1 MAMMNNFVARQE
13 NGEPACTR
21 QQPRLQAKLRL
32 GPVDDP
38 LEREAD
44 RVADAVV
51 SGQTAGQVSS
61 ATSPVAQRS
70 CAKCEA
76 EDDKMLRRKTANT
89 AAPTDHAAHA
99 AVASLSHGGAA
110 LSQQQRAY
118 FEPRFGR
125 DLSAVRLH
133 VGGSANA
140 AAARINARAFT
151 LGNEIGFAQGEFRP
165 DTEHGRHLLAHE
177 LAHVVQQSARSNAV
191 IQRASIG
198 TGATPNFSDSTTTT
212 VPDEDRERV
221 EAAMAI
227 IDDVV
232 AKPQSF
238 SECHDQFKTLCPGG
252 TSGSLASVWRNATI
266 WRITTAD
273 KGVYA
278 KGFTG
283 GSDMAYTQEGYD
295 QGAEG
300 LAGTLLH
307 EAGHNCGILGGSTH
321 WYAEKISNYCIGP
334 GRNGIAVGFGG
345 ALGGGAPSI
354 VLSYRRFLG
363 DFASGR
369 LKLTLGAD
377 LDLVGSGI
385 GIIEGGSRGH
395 STARTPVE
403 YGSVMA
409 GAQTR
414 IGGWGGSRYGGIAL
428 RFETGFGVGQFALR
442 QAANENPRSAVAP
455 TWILQVGP
463 RAEFL
468 VKTDNAHVF
477 PFSISAAL
485 RHVQPIN
492 GEARALTAIVGSV
505 EFPF

>member
-1 MAMMNNFVARQE
+1 MTMSD
-13 NGEPACTR
+13 PAVR
-21 QQPRLQAKLRL
+21 PAE
-32 GPVDDP
+32 GPVRTRIGPANDP

-51 SGQTAGQVSS
+51 AGTS
-61 ATSPVAQRS
+61 AGKISTESVHAVQRS

-76 EDDKMLRRKTANT
+76 EDDRMLRRKTASS
-89 AAPTDHAAHA
+89 AAPTNYAAQA
-99 AVASLSHGGAA
+99 AVAALSHGGAA
-110 LSQQQRAY
+110 LSRQQRAY

-125 DLSAVRLH
+125 DLSAVRLL

-140 AAARINARAFT
+140 AAAQINARAFT
-151 LGNEIGFAQGEFRP
+151 LGNKIGFAQGEFQP
-165 DTEHGRHLLAHE
+165 DTNEGRRLLAHE
-177 LAHVVQQSARSNAV
+177 LAHVVQQGASSPAV
-191 IQRASIG
+191 IRRASIG
-198 TGATPNFSDSTTTT
+198 TGAPPNFSDSTTTT
-212 VPDEDRERV
+212 VPDEDRERLEV
-221 EAAMAI
+221 AMAI

-252 TSGSLASVWRNATI
+252 TSGTLASVWRNATI

-278 KGFTG
+278 KGKRG
-283 GSDMAYTQEGYD
+283 GSDMAYTQAGYD
-295 QGAEG
+295 QGVEN

-307 EAGHNCGILGGSTH
+307 EAGHNCGIPGGSTH

-334 GRNGIAVGFGG
+334 GRNAFAVGFGG
-345 ALGGGAPSI
+345 VLGGDSPSI

-369 LKLTLGAD
+369 LKFTLGAD
-377 LDLVGSGI
+377 LNILGSALGI
-385 GIIEGGSRGH
+385 ADGGASSLSTSR
-395 STARTPVE
+395 SPAE
-403 YGSVMA
+403 YGSVML

-414 IGGWGGSRYGGIAL
+414 LGGWGGSRYGGIAL

-442 QAANENPRSAVAP
+442 QVAGTDPKSDIAP
-455 TWILQVGP
+455 TWVLQVGP